1 MFKLLRYYS
10 ITSFVAFVVA
20 IAALNQYTRDRAI
33 QSLVTVTENK
43 NVALTQ
49 SFANTLWKTH
59 GSFLSNTQSLTAKQ
73 LKSHPQTLK
82 LTKDIESWAE
92 GLPVL
97 KVKVFDTQGRTVF
110 STSTKQIGQ
119 DKRQSKG
126 FQAAI
131 QGQSRSFINH
141 KDTFTGM
148 KGQMKDRNLLSSY
161 LPLRP
166 DGPDGSIEGV
176 FEMYTDVTPLL
187 ERVETTQRNI
197 LWGTSG
203 VLGLLYGVLFAIVY
217 RGDRIIQEKHAAA
230 AAAARAKDDFLA
242 MMSHEIRTPMNG
254 VIGMTGLL
262 LDTELTPQQ
271 QEYTETIR
279 KSGDSL
285 LTLINDIL
293 DYSKIEAGK
302 LDLEKQAFN
311 VRVCVEDALELVA
324 SRVGPKE
331 IELAGVVEPD
341 VPQAILGDVTRLR
354 QILVNLLGNAIKFT
368 QSGEVVVNVSAEPFA
383 ADTPLYELSFAVRD
397 TGMGIPAERQNRLF
411 KSFSQVDSS
420 TTRKFGGTGL
430 GLVICKRLSELM
442 GGRIWVESEE
452 GQGSTFA
459 FTIQAEETE
468 DTTVLAQSLPA
479 VTLKDKRVLLVDD
492 NDTNQRVLTL
502 QTESWKMKPQ
512 VAASGYEALG
522 LLEHAGPFDIAIL
535 DMQMPEMD
543 GLTLAQK
550 IRSHP
555 RGVNFPMVML
565 TSIGQAPDLA
575 HHKGLFS
582 AWLNKP
588 IKQSQLYSALVKS
601 LTGNEVKTQKS
612 TTLQLDTEMADQHPL
627 KILLAEDNPVNQKL
641 AVLILAKMGY
651 RPDVVG
657 NGLEVLQALK
667 RQSYDVILMD
677 VNMPEMDGL
686 TATTHIYQSIMP
698 EERPRI
704 IAMTA
709 NAMQGD
715 REKCLDVGMDDYV
728 TKPINIQELVVALE
742 NSEPQTTESQPI
754 KT

>member
-1 MFKLLRYYS
+1 
-10 ITSFVAFVVA
+10 
-20 IAALNQYTRDRAI
+20 
-33 QSLVTVTENK
+33 
-43 NVALTQ
+43 
-49 SFANTLWKTH
+49 
-59 GSFLSNTQSLTAKQ
+59 
-73 LKSHPQTLK
+73 
-82 LTKDIESWAE
+82 
-92 GLPVL
+92 
-97 KVKVFDTQGRTVF
+97 
-110 STSTKQIGQ
+110 
-119 DKRQSKG
+119 
-126 FQAAI
+126 
-131 QGQSRSFINH
+131 
-141 KDTFTGM
+141 
-148 KGQMKDRNLLSSY
+148 
-161 LPLRP
+161 
-166 DGPDGSIEGV
+166 
-176 FEMYTDVTPLL
+176 
-187 ERVETTQRNI
+187 
-197 LWGTSG
+197 
-203 VLGLLYGVLFAIVY
+203 
-217 RGDRIIQEKHAAA
+217 
-230 AAAARAKDDFLA
+230 
-242 MMSHEIRTPMNG
+242 
-254 VIGMTGLL
+254 
-262 LDTELTPQQ
+262 
-271 QEYTETIR
+271 
-279 KSGDSL
+279 
-285 LTLINDIL
+285 
-293 DYSKIEAGK
+293 
-302 LDLEKQAFN
+302 
-311 VRVCVEDALELVA
+311 
-324 SRVGPKE
+324 
-331 IELAGVVEPD
+331 
-341 VPQAILGDVTRLR
+341 
-354 QILVNLLGNAIKFT
+354 
-368 QSGEVVVNVSAEPFA
+368 
-383 ADTPLYELSFAVRD
+383 
-397 TGMGIPAERQNRLF
+397 
-411 KSFSQVDSS
+411 
-420 TTRKFGGTGL
+420 
-430 GLVICKRLSELM
+430 M

-468 DTTVLAQSLPA
+468 DTTVVAQSLPA
-479 VTLKDKRVLLVDD
+479 VTLKDKRVLVVDD

-555 RGVNFPMVML
+555 RGANFPMVML

-575 HHKGLFS
+575 HHKSLFS

-588 IKQSQLYSALVKS
+588 IKQSQLYNALVKS
-601 LTGNEVKTQKS
+601 LTGNEVKTQSS
-612 TTLQLDTEMADQHPL
+612 TAPQLDTEMADRHPL

-686 TATTHIYQSIMP
+686 TATTHIYQSVMS

-742 NSEPQTTESQPI
+742 NSEPRTTESQPI

>member
-10 ITSFVAFVVA
+10 VTSFIAFVVA
-20 IAALNQYTRDRAI
+20 ILALNQYTRDRAI
-33 QSLVTVTENK
+33 QSLVKVSETK
-43 NVALTQ
+43 NIALTQ
-49 SFANTLWKTH
+49 SFANTLWKTY
-59 GSFLSNTQSLTAKQ
+59 GPFLVNTQSLSTKE

-82 LTKDIESWAE
+82 LTEEIETWAQA
-92 GLPVL
+92 LPIL
-97 KVKVFDTQGRTVF
+97 KIKVFDTEGRTVF

-126 FQAAI
+126 FQIAI
-131 QGQSRSFINH
+131 QGQARSLLNH
-141 KDTFTGM
+141 RDTFTGM
-148 KGQMKDRNLLSSY
+148 QGRVSDRNLLSSY

-166 DGPDGSIEGV
+166 SGPKGKIEGV
-176 FEMYTDVTPLL
+176 FELYTDVTPLMTQ
-187 ERVETTQRNI
+187 VETTQRNI

-203 VLGLLYGVLFAIVY
+203 VLAILYGVLFAIVY

-262 LDTELTPQQ
+262 LDTTLTTQQ
-271 QEYTETIR
+271 QEFTETIR

-293 DYSKIEAGK
+293 DFSKIEAGK
-302 LDLEKQAFN
+302 LDLENQAFN
-311 VRVCVEDALELVA
+311 LRVCVEDALELVA
-324 SRVGPKE
+324 SRVGPKK
-331 IELAGVVEPD
+331 IELAGVIQPD
-341 VPQAILGDVTRLR
+341 VPPAILGDVTRLR

-368 QSGEVVVNVSAEPFA
+368 SSGEVVVTVTAQSVA
-383 ADTPLYELSFAVRD
+383 ADPPKYELCFAVRD
-397 TGMGIPAERQNRLF
+397 TGMGIPLERQDRLF

-420 TTRKFGGTGL
+420 TTREFGGTGL
-430 GLVICKRLSELM
+430 GLAICKRLSELM

-459 FTIQAEETE
+459 FTIQAAETE
-468 DTTVLAQSLPA
+468 DTTELIQTLPTA
-479 VTLKDKRVLLVDD
+479 TLIDKRVLIVDD
-492 NDTNQRVLTL
+492 NDTNRRVLTL
-502 QTESWKMKPQ
+502 QTEAWKMRPQ

-522 LLEHAGPFDIAIL
+522 LLEHAGPFDLAIL

-550 IRSHP
+550 IRSHD
-555 RGVNFPMVML
+555 RGKDFPLVML
-565 TSIGQAPDLA
+565 TSIGQSPNLA
-575 HHKGLFS
+575 SHKALFA

-588 IKQSQLYSALVKS
+588 VKQSQLYNALVKS
-601 LTGNEVKTQKS
+601 LTGNEVQPQKS
-612 TTLQLDTEMADQHPL
+612 TTPQLDTEMAVRHPL
-627 KILLAEDNPVNQKL
+627 RLLLAEDNPVNQKL
-641 AVLILAKMGY
+641 AVLILGKMGY

-667 RQSYDVILMD
+667 RQPYDAILMD
-677 VNMPEMDGL
+677 VHMPEMDGL
-686 TATTHIYQSIMP
+686 EATAHICQSGAP
-698 EERPRI
+698 TERPRI

-715 REKCLDVGMDDYV
+715 RETCLQAGMDDYV
-728 TKPINIQELVVALE
+728 TKPINIKELIAALE
-742 NSEPQTTESQPI
+742 KCEPQPMAETSV
-754 KT
+754 